1 MNNTILNALKEQVL
15 LDLEGNDEMMDAIN
29 AAVIRVFEANSIDV
43 GTDAGFEALNDVA
56 TSFYLAHQ

>member
-1 MNNTILNALKEQVL
+1 MNKTILNALKEQVL
-15 LDLEGNDEMMDAIN
+15 LDLEANDQLMDAIN
-29 AAVIRVFEANSIDV
+29 EAVIRVFEANSIDV

>member
-1 MNNTILNALKEQVL
+1 MNKTIITALKKEVL
-15 LDLEGNDEMMDAIN
+15 LDLEGNDALMDAIN
-29 AAVIRVFEANSIDV
+29 EAVIRVFEANGIDV